1 MNATTE
7 TSGTEI
13 CAVIA
18 PHLKFHESH
27 HIPIDA
33 SLAELGLDSMA
44 SINLLLDLEDH
55 FGISIPDEL
64 IDENSFATLNDVTRL
79 VEISRQS

>member
-1 MNATTE
+1 MNTVIENPATDV
-7 TSGTEI
+7 S
-13 CAVIA
+13 AVVA

-27 HIPIDA
+27 HIPADA

-64 IDENSFATLNDVTRL
+64 IDENSFATLDDVVRL
-79 VEISRQS
+79 VETSRQS